1 MKLFKNPVFAV
12 LLTMVVVL
20 SSIIINTNVKFGR
33 KCREVTDQFYGSSIV
48 RGTPE
53 IAIADALELICTDA
67 ESLAVVADSCGVD
80 ADEVRD
86 DVSDL
91 RRSIQQEFFYGIRSS
106 YADLRSSLT
115 TLLGQ
120 LAQADLDAKS
130 AETVS
135 QCSASISDAQSAIAA
150 SGYNDTVRAFLRRYD
165 HFPTNVLATLAGV
178 DYPEAF
184 A

>member
-12 LLTMVVVL
+12 LLTILVVIFSTV
-20 SSIIINTNVKFGR
+20 INTDVKFGR
-33 KCREVTDQFYGSSIV
+33 KCRAVTDQFYAGVTRSASEDSIASSL
-48 RGTPE
+48 E
-53 IAIADALELICTDA
+53 AICVDA
-67 ESLAVVADSCGVD
+67 ESLAVVADSCGADAGAVRADVD
-80 ADEVRD
+80 
-86 DVSDL
+86 SL
-91 RRSIQQEFFYGIRSS
+91 RRNLQIQNMYLIRSS

-120 LAQADLDAKS
+120 LAQASLDAKN
-130 AETVS
+130 AEIVS
-135 QCSASISDAQSAIAA
+135 QCTGSISDAQSAIAA
-150 SGYNDTVRAFLRRYD
+150 SGYNDTVRSFLRRYD

>member
-12 LLTMVVVL
+12 ALAFVVVIASTL
-20 SSIIINTNVKFGR
+20 INTNVKFGR
-33 KCREVTDQFYGSSIV
+33 KCRDITDQFYGSTVSRSAPEVSIA
-48 RGTPE
+48 E
-53 IAIADALELICTDA
+53 ALENICTDA
-67 ESLAVVADSCGVD
+67 ESLSVVADSCGVD
-80 ADEVRD
+80 AEEVRN

-91 RRSIQQEFFYGIRSS
+91 RRSIQQEFFFGIRSS

-120 LAQADLDAKS
+120 LAQADLEAKS

-178 DYPEAF
+178 DYPETF